1 MDHPDLAL
9 MKITNLLPSNMKNL
23 IIVVCFLICFIT
35 SNLTFAFDTR
45 NKSNEIEREIVE
57 LINRLDEVHGNV
69 YILDQQVPFKLSNT
83 SKEYNEILGVAYE
96 VVKTNKIPWSPVDY
110 SKITIQFQ
118 SDRVKDPERFQR
130 EVKKQ
135 IVLDEVEKQYAKKV
149 DKLALDHAN
158 LILVEPPLSD
168 SINNLFAL
176 VDNSVNATML
186 HKKALRTE
194 KKLFKLNSVYASNEL
209 ILIIYS
215 LNFGYPEDNM
225 YVELVLR

>member
-1 MDHPDLAL
+1 

>member
-1 MDHPDLAL
+1 
-9 MKITNLLPSNMKNL
+9 MKNL
-23 IIVVCFLICFIT
+23 INVPCFLICFIT